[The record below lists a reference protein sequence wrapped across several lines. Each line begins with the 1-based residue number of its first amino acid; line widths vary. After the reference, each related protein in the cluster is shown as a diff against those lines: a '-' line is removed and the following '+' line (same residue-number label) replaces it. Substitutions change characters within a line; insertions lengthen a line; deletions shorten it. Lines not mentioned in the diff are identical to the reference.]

1 MNRIHPPPIAQFDL
15 PAACGGQIVTES
27 YASADGRLWRFV
39 RDRSDPDAAPRFAC
53 VRWDDIDA
61 DHPAENWEVGDR
73 SPPPIAESEWEAW
86 EPSSA
91 TAPVDWSAGKQ
102 HAYIACCYGR
112 DGDEPG
118 DCYIRVGRDSLGFW
132 WIDDGDDDE
141 RGYLRGPFRD
151 AAAADET
158 AAEWAAEQDEGDD
171 SPSAAAML
179 ERSLRATAG
188 DPDPAGPYAVWW
200 ETVGDDAHIVDRY
213 PSRDAA
219 DAAARLANDELR
231 AHHPGGRL
239 LCGYEVRVLH
249 SGEWEGIDD

>member
-1 MNRIHPPPIAQFDL
+1 MSRIHPPPIAQFEV
-15 PAACGGQIVTES
+15 PAACGGQIITEAF
-27 YASADGRLWRFV
+27 ASADGRLWR
-39 RDRSDPDAAPRFAC
+39 RRSDRSDPDAAPRFDV
-53 VRWDDIDA
+53 VRWDDIDE
-61 DHPAENWEVGDR
+61 DHPASSWEVGDR
-73 SPPPIAESEWEAW
+73 SAPPIPEEEWAAW
-86 EPSSA
+86 EPSS
-91 TAPVDWSAGKQ
+91 PSEPMDWAAGES

-219 DAAARLANDELR
+219 DAAARLANAELH

-239 LCGYEVRVLH
+239 LCGYEVRALV
-249 SGEWEGIDD
+249 GGKWEEIDD